1 MGRELISLL
10 AILNLPLVMQG
21 SNHGEVDVP
30 NRHRPFGTILVL
42 DIKEG
47 KIQVLLG
54 RLWDCSQ
61 STLPRLTN
69 DAA

>member
-54 RLWDCSQ
+54 RL
-61 STLPRLTN
+61 
-69 DAA
+69 